1 MGLDSVEF
9 VLGVE
14 EAFQIAIP
22 DADAE
27 RMLTPRDVV
36 EYLSAR
42 LGPATSRLCLEQRAF
57 YRLRRAA
64 MRVFGVRRSAVL
76 PATRWEELLP
86 AGDRKHHW
94 LLMHQATGTPQWP
107 SLTFWRHRFP
117 SSVETVGG
125 TAAHLAEFAAGAL
138 RGDDGLAREQI
149 EKTVRALMREHLGVK
164 EFDWNDQFVRDLN
177 VD

>member
-14 EAFQIAIP
+14 EAFQLAIP

-36 EYLSAR
+36 EYISAR
-42 LGPATSRLCLEQRAF
+42 LGPVSSRVCLEQRAF
-57 YRLRRAA
+57 YRLRRAVV
-64 MRVFGVRRSAVL
+64 RVFGVPRSQVL
-76 PATRWEELLP
+76 PTTRWEDLLP
-86 AGDRKHHW
+86 PGDRKHHW
-94 LLMHQATGTPQWP
+94 LLVHQATGTPQWP

-125 TAAHLAEFAAGAL
+125 TAAHLAEVAAGAL
-138 RGDDGLAREQI
+138 RGDEGLTRDQI
-149 EKTVRALMREHLGVK
+149 ERTVRTLMREHLGVK

>member
-22 DADAE
+22 DAEAE
-27 RMLTPRDVV
+27 RIETPRAVV
-36 EYLSAR
+36 EYVLTR
-42 LGPATSRLCLEQRAF
+42 IGPAPSSVCLEQRAF

-64 MRVFGVRRSAVL
+64 MRVFAVARSAVL
-76 PATRWEELLP
+76 ADTLWDQILP
-86 AGDRKHHW
+86 VGDKKHHW

-107 SLTFWRHRFP
+107 SLTFWKHRFP
-117 SSVETVGG
+117 DGVETVGG
-125 TAAHLAEFAAGAL
+125 TARHLAEVAAGAL
-138 RGDDGLAREQI
+138 RGDEGLTREQV
-149 EKTVRALMREHLGVK
+149 ERTVRALMREHFNIN
-164 EFDWNDQFVRDLN
+164 EFSWDDHFVRDLK

>member
-14 EAFQIAIP
+14 EAFQVAIP

-27 RMLTPRDVV
+27 RMLTPGDVV
-36 EYLSAR
+36 DYLSAR
-42 LGPATSRLCLEQRAF
+42 LGAPSSRVCLEQRAF

-64 MRVFGVRRSAVL
+64 IRVFGVERAVVL
-76 PATRWEELLP
+76 PATRWDQLLP

-117 SSVETVGG
+117 TNIDTVGG

-138 RGDDGLAREQI
+138 RGDEGLTREQI
-149 EKTVRALMREHLGVK
+149 ETTVKALMREHLGIEK
-164 EFDWNDQFVRDLN
+164 FEWSDQFVRDLH